1 MLNVDISNI
10 WCSVTLPEFLSQEQD
25 VLAAHAALMDGNG
38 ADFLAWLDGEEDDG
52 TLERLEEAAE
62 RIRDEAELLV
72 VVGDDSATLGA
83 QALLELLRGQI
94 HQLRP
99 GLKVVFTGGDL
110 STQAWRRLSAQLD
123 TRDFCVHAIGR
134 DGLCL
139 QSAITLRSLRWAL
152 QRRYGNEK
160 ARERLFLTTD
170 ASKGALHQ
178 LALQTGC
185 ASFPLPR
192 TLAGHASALAPSAL
206 LSLLAVQVD
215 VRALLAGAAE
225 ARRAFE
231 LRSFENPVWLYSAAR
246 NILARRGRRVEYL
259 SAAEPDAWTLC
270 RWWQRLFGN
279 RACLDGRGLI
289 PAAAEIP
296 ADLQHLHGLLCDGKQ
311 PLLQTI
317 LRFAP
322 PAQRQTVEM
331 DLGNY
336 DGLNCL
342 NGFTLDYL
350 QEQTVAGAVQAGVDG
365 GVPLLTVDCGPL
377 NARTAGELLYFF
389 ELSSSLCAGM
399 LGRDPYAD
407 EPAAAFAAAAA
418 ALLGLDAEKPQ

>member
-10 WCSVTLPEFLSQEQD
+10 WCSVALPDFLAQEQE
-25 VLAAHAALMDGNG
+25 VSAAHAALMDGNG
-38 ADFLAWLDGEEDDG
+38 ADFLAWLDEEDGG
-52 TLERLEEAAE
+52 TLDRLEEAAA

-72 VVGDDSATLGA
+72 VVGGDSAALGA
-83 QALLELLRGQI
+83 QALLELLRGRI

-123 TRDFCVHAIGR
+123 TKDFCVHAIGR
-134 DGLCL
+134 DALPL
-139 QSAITLRSLRWAL
+139 QSAVTLRSLRWAL

-170 ASKGALHQ
+170 ASKGALRQ

-192 TLAGHASALAPSAL
+192 TLAGHASALAPAAL
-206 LSLLAVQVD
+206 LSLIAARVD

-231 LRSFENPVWLYSAAR
+231 IRSFENPAWLYAAAR
-246 NILARRGRRVEYL
+246 NVLARRGRRVEYL
-259 SAAEPDAWTLC
+259 SAAEPDAWSLC
-270 RWWQRLFGN
+270 RWWQRLFGE
-279 RACLDGRGLI
+279 RACVDGQGLI

-296 ADLQHLHGLLCDGKQ
+296 ADFQQLHGLLCDGKQ
-311 PLLQTI
+311 PILQTI

-322 PAQRQTVEM
+322 PAQHQSVEM

-389 ELSSSLCAGM
+389 ELTSSLCAGM
-399 LGRDPYAD
+399 LGREPYAD
-407 EPAAAFAAAAA
+407 GQPAAFAAAAA
-418 ALLGLDAEKPQ
+418 GFLGLDGEKPR

>member
-10 WCSVTLPEFLSQEQD
+10 WCSVALPDFLSQEQD
-25 VLAAHAALMDGNG
+25 VSAAHAALMDGNG
-38 ADFLAWLDGEEDDG
+38 ADFLAWLDEEDDG
-52 TLERLEEAAE
+52 TFEKLEEAAA
-62 RIRDEAELLV
+62 RIRDAAELLV
-72 VVGDDSATLGA
+72 VVGGDGATLGA
-83 QALLELLRGQI
+83 QALLELLRGRI

-99 GLKVVFTGGDL
+99 GLKIVFTGGDL

-139 QSAITLRSLRWAL
+139 QSAVTLRSLRWAL

-170 ASKGALHQ
+170 ATKGALRQ

-185 ASFPLPR
+185 TSFTLPR
-192 TLAGHASALAPSAL
+192 TLAGHVSALAPTAL
-206 LSLLAVQVD
+206 LSLIAARVD

-231 LRSFENPVWLYSAAR
+231 IRSFENPAWLYSAAR
-246 NILARRGRRVEYL
+246 NVLAQRGRRVEYL

-270 RWWQRLFGN
+270 RWWQRLFGE
-279 RACLDGRGLI
+279 RACADGRGLI
-289 PAAAEIP
+289 PAAAELP
-296 ADLQHLHGLLCDGKQ
+296 ADFQQLHGLLCDGKQ
-311 PLLQTI
+311 PVLQTI

-322 PAQRQTVEM
+322 PVQRQAVEM
-331 DLGNY
+331 DLGDY

-350 QEQTVAGAVQAGVDG
+350 QEQTVAGVVQAGVDG

-389 ELSSSLCAGM
+389 ELTSCLCAGM
-399 LGRDPYAD
+399 LGREPYAD
-407 EPAAAFAAAAA
+407 GSPAAFAAATAG
-418 ALLGLDAEKPQ
+418 LLGLNVEKPQ